1 MLVSPSRRSDGALV
15 FKLVYYGP
23 SLAGKTTAINWLYEK
38 EGIAVGELTSI
49 KGGGEAKGDLG
60 KFGGFFDR
68 MTAKIGKINLQ
79 VWSVA
84 GRKPHKDLRKV
95 ILQGVDGI
103 LFVWDA
109 QRGVWKDNIESF
121 NELITILQ
129 RDLLMIPLVVMLNKS
144 DLPGTIRKENID
156 DILGKAR
163 VKGDIIETSA
173 INGQNVRKAFDVCV
187 RSVITKYLEQKKS
200 D

>member
-1 MLVSPSRRSDGALV
+1 MPSRRADGALV

-23 SLAGKTTAINWLYEK
+23 SLSGKTTSVNWLYEK

-49 KGGGEAKGDLG
+49 KGGAGAKGDLG

-68 MTAKIGKINLQ
+68 MTAKIGKVNLQ

-84 GRKPHKDLRKV
+84 GRKSHKNLRKV
-95 ILQGVDGI
+95 ILKGVDGL

-121 NELITILQ
+121 NELIGILQ
-129 RDLLMIPLVVMLNKS
+129 RKLLQIPLIVMLNKS
-144 DLPGTIRKENID
+144 DLPGTITKANIEQ
-156 DILGKAR
+156 LLKKAK
-163 VKGDIIETSA
+163 VMGEVLETSA
-173 INGQNVRKAFDVCV
+173 INGTNVRRAFDVCV
-187 RSVITKYLEQKKS
+187 RSVISHYLEQKK
-200 D
+200 

>member
-1 MLVSPSRRSDGALV
+1 MPSRRADGALV

-23 SLAGKTTAINWLYEK
+23 SLSGKTTSVNWLYEK

-49 KGGGEAKGDLG
+49 KGGADAKGDLG

-84 GRKPHKDLRKV
+84 GRKSHKNLRKV
-95 ILQGVDGI
+95 ILKGVDGL

-121 NELITILQ
+121 NELIVILQ
-129 RDLLMIPLVVMLNKS
+129 RALLSMPLVVMLNKS
-144 DLPGTIRKENID
+144 DLPGTITKQNIEQ
-156 DILGKAR
+156 LLQKAK
-163 VKGDIIETSA
+163 VKGQIVETSA
-173 INGQNVRKAFDVCV
+173 INGKNVRKAFDVCV
-187 RSVITKYLEQKKS
+187 RSVIQTYLDQKK